1 MYSLK
6 KIHVQNAS
14 IIRFER
20 LADELKAVF
29 LSCVWVR
36 NVPFYFSD
44 YQTACT
50 AVSIKERYKK
60 MLHEK
65 PLHMVNSREVNSGG
79 CSTKNTAAQRALNS
93 KDT

>member
-29 LSCVWVR
+29 LSCVWVW

-50 AVSIKERYKK
+50 AVSIKEQYKK
-60 MLHEK
+60 KSYMKSLY
-65 PLHMVNSREVNSGG
+65 
-79 CSTKNTAAQRALNS
+79 TW
-93 KDT
+93 